1 MLQDFRKFITRGN
14 VIDLAVAVVIGGAFG
29 RIVSSLVN
37 DILMP
42 FLGLLLGRIDFR
54 MLRIVIR
61 QAKDEA
67 PELAILYGQFIQNI
81 VDFLIIA
88 FAIFL
93 MIRLLEKTKKKPEPA
108 KPAPP
113 PAPPADVQLLTEIRD
128 LLRQKD

>member
-1 MLQDFRKFITRGN
+1 MLQDFKKFVMRGN
-14 VIDLAVAVVIGGAFG
+14 VIELAVAVVTGGAFG

-37 DILMP
+37 DVLMP
-42 FLGLLLGRIDFR
+42 ILGLLLGRVDFR

-61 QAKDEA
+61 EAKEET
-67 PELAILYGQFIQNI
+67 PELAIQYGQFIQNV

-93 MIRLLEKTKKKPEPA
+93 MLRLLEKARKKPEPA

-128 LLRQKD
+128 LLKQKD